1 MNIAFVVHGALLN
14 GLVFIWAFVISAS
27 ASSKSVSPKVF
38 SATKKQRQTL
48 ERSVFVHAASSGKL
62 VQNLLVKLCIQ
73 GLEAKLFA
81 GKKKR
86 KQEQQECLRELPVFL
101 DILNLGL
108 SANMSFDA
116 SLRLYCE
123 RFDNALSRKLAAAL
137 LSWEIGVT
145 SRNEALYDLAEQ
157 LQQQPFRRFAHA
169 VDEALLFG
177 TPLAQALS
185 VQAASIRAE
194 QHSLLEQQIEKVP
207 IKMLIPL
214 GTLIVPAMLLAI
226 LGPLLS
232 SAMQFS

>member
-1 MNIAFVVHGALLN
+1 MSIVFVVHTVLLS
-14 GLVFIWAFVISAS
+14 GLVFIWTFVISKS
-27 ASSKSVSPKVF
+27 ASSKVF
-38 SATKKQRQTL
+38 SAEKYRQKFAY
-48 ERSVFVHAASSGKL
+48 VANGHALSSCKP
-62 VQNLLVKLCIQ
+62 VQNVLVKLGIKSPK
-73 GLEAKLFA
+73 AKLFA

-86 KQEQQECLRELPVFL
+86 KEEQQECLQELPVFL

-123 RFDNALSRKLAAAL
+123 RFDNALSQKLAAAL

-145 SRNEALYDLAEQ
+145 SRNEALYGLAEQ
-157 LQQQPFRRFAHA
+157 LQYAPFHHFAHA

-177 TPLAQALS
+177 TPLARALS
-185 VQAASIRAE
+185 MQAASIRAE
-194 QHSLLEQQIEKVP
+194 QRSLLEQQIEKVP

-232 SAMQFS
+232 TAMQFS